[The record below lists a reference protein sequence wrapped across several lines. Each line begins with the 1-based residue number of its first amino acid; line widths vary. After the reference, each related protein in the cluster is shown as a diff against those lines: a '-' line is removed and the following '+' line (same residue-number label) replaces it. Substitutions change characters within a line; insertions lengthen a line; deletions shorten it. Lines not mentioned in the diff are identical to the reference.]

1 MVKINPE
8 LVKLVASRFRVSAN
22 KITTWTLGTRAYI
35 ELPTKGLAAQQ
46 LLTLIQLFPVNSGIT
61 VSQSGLLAITFDTVD
76 VPWTIAD

>member
-22 KITTWTLGTRAYI
+22 KITTWTLGTRAFV
-35 ELPTKGLAAQQ
+35 ELPVKGLSTQQ

-61 VSQSGLLAITFDTVD
+61 VSQSGLIAITFDTVD
-76 VPWTIAD
+76 CPWASAN